1 MTATALAASE
11 LDLVDLSPAVEQFR
25 RDVLAALSRRP
36 QRELPT
42 QYLYDE
48 RGSQLFDRICELPE
62 YYPTR
67 TELSIMEHDAAA
79 MAEAIGPG
87 ALIIE
92 YGSGSSVKTR
102 RLLERLREAVGC
114 VLVDISRD
122 HLLRSAEA
130 LATAFPAV
138 EILPMCADF
147 TAPFE
152 VPTPQRAARR
162 RVVYFPGST
171 IGNFLPPQAIGLLR
185 QMAAQVGPGGGLLI
199 GTDLRK
205 DPAVLEAAYN
215 DAQGVTAEF
224 NLNLL
229 RRINR
234 ELSADFRLE
243 AWRHRAIYD
252 QVRGRIE
259 MLLVSHE
266 AQTVQVA
273 GQRFR
278 FEPGQTIRT
287 EYSHKYAID
296 GFHRMASE
304 DREGLLS
311 LLGVVSR
318 LSHEF
323 LLTGQ
328 RFLTLVQSDDGE
340 LEVGAVGARSVLWN
354 PRERMAWTRGL

>member
-1 MTATALAASE
+1 MTAAALATESD

-25 RDVLAALSRRP
+25 RDVVEALSRQP

-67 TELSIMEHDAAA
+67 TELSIMERDAKA
-79 MAEAIGPG
+79 MAEAIGPA
-87 ALIIE
+87 ALVIE
-92 YGSGSSVKTR
+92 YGSGSSIKTR
-102 RLLERLREAVGC
+102 HLLERLSRAAGC

-130 LATAFPAV
+130 LAERFDHV
-138 EILPMCADF
+138 EVLPVCADF
-147 TAPFE
+147 TAPFD
-152 VPTPQRAARR
+152 VPTPQASVQR

-171 IGNFLPPQAIGLLR
+171 IGNFLPEHATALMQ
-185 QMAAQVGPGGGLLI
+185 QMAEQVGPGGGLLI

-234 ELSADFRLE
+234 ELGANFRLD
-243 AWRHRAIYD
+243 AWRHQAIYD
-252 QVRGRIE
+252 QELGRIE
-259 MLLVSHE
+259 MLLVSRE
-266 AQTVQVA
+266 DQVIEVA
-273 GQRFR
+273 GQHFSMTRG
-278 FEPGQTIRT
+278 EAIRT
-287 EYSHKYAID
+287 EYSHKYAIE
-296 GFHRMASE
+296 GFHRMASKTGFE
-304 DREGLLS
+304 PVQVWTDPQQLFAVHLL
-311 LLGVVSR
+311 
-318 LSHEF
+318 
-323 LLTGQ
+323 
-328 RFLTLVQSDDGE
+328 
-340 LEVGAVGARSVLWN
+340 
-354 PRERMAWTRGL
+354 ERR

>member
-1 MTATALAASE
+1 MTATAATTATTSTE
-11 LDLVDLSPAVEQFR
+11 LDLVDLSPAIDRFR
-25 RDVLAALSRRP
+25 RDVIGALSRAP

-42 QYLYDE
+42 QYLYDD
-48 RGSQLFDRICELPE
+48 RGSALFDRICELPE

-67 TELSIMEHDAAA
+67 TELAIMDRDAAA

-102 RLLERLREAVGC
+102 RLLEELRDAAGC

-122 HLLRSAEA
+122 HLLRSAES
-130 LATAFPAV
+130 LASCFPEV
-138 EILPMCADF
+138 EILPVCADF
-147 TAPFE
+147 TAPFD
-152 VPTPQRAARR
+152 VPEPRVAARR

-171 IGNFLPPQAIGLLR
+171 IGNFLPSQATRLLS

-234 ELSADFRLE
+234 ELGANFELDG
-243 AWRHRAIYD
+243 WRHQAIYD
-252 QVRGRIE
+252 QELGRIE
-259 MLLVSHE
+259 MLLVSGR
-266 AQTVQVA
+266 AQVVEVG
-273 GQRFR
+273 GQRFA
-278 FEPGQTIRT
+278 FAAGESIRT

-296 GFHRMASE
+296 EFHRMARQAGFSAVKVWT
-304 DREGLLS
+304 DPKPLFAVHLL
-311 LLGVVSR
+311 
-318 LSHEF
+318 
-323 LLTGQ
+323 
-328 RFLTLVQSDDGE
+328 
-340 LEVGAVGARSVLWN
+340 
-354 PRERMAWTRGL
+354 ERA